1 MTYDEL
7 VKKYPKLYSRLSY
20 VECDEG
26 WISLIDSL
34 SQKLEDINNNFKNKK
49 SYIRAEQ
56 VKEKFGGLRFYYS
69 SENVQEQ
76 TLNLIDS
83 YINEAEKQSRN
94 VCQFCGDQA
103 DFASTSARN
112 WTITLCGQCK
122 NIK

>member
-7 VKKYPKLYSRLSY
+7 LKKYPKLYSRLSY
-20 VECDEG
+20 FECDEG

-34 SQKLEDINNNFKNKK
+34 SQKLEDINNNFKSKK

-69 SENVQEQ
+69 SENVDEQ

-83 YINEAEKQSRN
+83 YISEAEKHSRN
-94 VCQFCGDQA
+94 VCQLCGSEA
-103 DFASTSARN
+103 DFAAASKTN
-112 WTITLCGQCK
+112 WIVTLCNQCK
-122 NIK
+122 NMK